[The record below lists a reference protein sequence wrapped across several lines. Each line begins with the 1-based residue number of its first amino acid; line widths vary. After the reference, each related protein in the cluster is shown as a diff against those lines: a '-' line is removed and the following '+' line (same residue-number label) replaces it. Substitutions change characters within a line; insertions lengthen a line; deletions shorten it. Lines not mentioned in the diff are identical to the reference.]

1 MKAMFLSAMMLV
13 MTACASGGGYYANN
27 DSGYYGERARCQTCG
42 RVTHIESYYQG
53 ERSSGGGAVAG
64 AIIGGVLGNQVGKG
78 NGRKAA
84 TVASISST
92 TACLRKTSPPVIA
105 AAQA

>member
-64 AIIGGVLGNQVGKG
+64 AIIGGVLGNHQ
-78 NGRKAA
+78 
-84 TVASISST
+84 
-92 TACLRKTSPPVIA
+92 
-105 AAQA
+105 